1 MESLNTYFGMANN
14 DYLFAKAGMQT
25 GDKLGN
31 YNVGCFSMLA
41 SLWKVY
47 ESSFRTMLFR

>member
-31 YNVGCFSMLA
+31 YNVVA
-41 SLWKVY
+41 SLCSQACGKYMKAVLGLC
-47 ESSFRTMLFR
+47 F